1 MEAILGR
8 CKSEFALSAVNAL
21 VGWRQE
27 SPGVYLPLKTHFS
40 GCHSENM
47 GRRPLFRSLYN
58 VGVLEPGDSVGCLK
72 INS

>member
-27 SPGVYLPLKTHFS
+27 SLGVYLPLKTHFS

-47 GRRPLFRSLYN
+47 GRRPSFRRLSQL
-58 VGVLEPGDSVGCLK
+58 VQCWGSRARGFSGGA
-72 INS
+72 